1 MNINGLDRRL
11 FLSTWPAPISRLW
24 PAVWISKY
32 DVVINCTTWLE
43 ELKFLILAWFGHEKS
58 NEKGSS
64 ASQEARSDDNEEDQ
78 WSLWG
83 RLVAD
88 WANTYKK
95 RNAYVKDLVRK
106 GIPHHFRGVV
116 WPLLCWANDSPAK
129 SQYADYIKATSA
141 CEKVELIKS
150 NLMLL

>member
-1 MNINGLDRRL
+1 LD
-11 FLSTWPAPISRLW
+11 
-24 PAVWISKY
+24 VG
-32 DVVINCTTWLE
+32 
-43 ELKFLILAWFGHEKS
+43 ILTYPT
-58 NEKGSS
+58 GSS
-64 ASQEARSDDNEEDQ
+64 ANSQEARSDDNEEDQ

-116 WPLLCWANDSPAK
+116 WPLLCGANDSPAK
-129 SQYADYIKATSA
+129 SQYAEYIKATSA
-141 CEKVELIKS
+141 CEKVSILFSSFFLSSSLQSGDGSVDGMIII
-150 NLMLL
+150 

>member
-1 MNINGLDRRL
+1 LD
-11 FLSTWPAPISRLW
+11 IG
-24 PAVWISKY
+24 
-32 DVVINCTTWLE
+32 
-43 ELKFLILAWFGHEKS
+43 ILT
-58 NEKGSS
+58 NPTGSS
-64 ASQEARSDDNEEDQ
+64 ANSQEARSDDNEEDQ

-116 WPLLCWANDSPAK
+116 WPLLCGANDSPAK
-129 SQYADYIKATSA
+129 SQYAEYIKATSA
-141 CEKVELIKS
+141 CEKVSILFSFFLSFIITS
-150 NLMLL
+150 IR